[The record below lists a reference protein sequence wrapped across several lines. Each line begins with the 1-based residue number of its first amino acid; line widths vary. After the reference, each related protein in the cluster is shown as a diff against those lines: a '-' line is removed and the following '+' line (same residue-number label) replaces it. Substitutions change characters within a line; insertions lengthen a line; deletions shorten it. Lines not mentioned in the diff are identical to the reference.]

1 LGAAV
6 IACIRDCLDQFD
18 GDEEL
23 WLQVAG
29 EIVFNAFAS
38 FYRSSLGYDRAF
50 LLQAV
55 RANPERCLDFL
66 THDQLLDFDLILAA
80 CATKAEFSDTLVDR
94 CHSLLEPL
102 HPELV
107 HILCYEQ
114 PYPELCLLIPRKV
127 RECTLRYLSFFAFR
141 VGSRRLGL

>member
-1 LGAAV
+1 MLGAAV

-23 WLQVAG
+23 WLQVAE
-29 EIVFNAFAS
+29 EINFNAFAS
-38 FYRSSLGYDRAF
+38 FCPSSLGYDRAF
-50 LLQAV
+50 LLRAV
-55 RANPERCLDFL
+55 RANPERCLNFL

-107 HILCYEQ
+107 HILRFDQ
-114 PYPELCLLIPRKV
+114 LYPELGLHIPRKV
-127 RECTLRYLSFFAFR
+127 RECTLRYLSFFCFLR
-141 VGSRRLGL
+141 G

>member
-1 LGAAV
+1 MA
-6 IACIRDCLDQFD
+6 
-18 GDEEL
+18 EE
-23 WLQVAG
+23 
-29 EIVFNAFAS
+29 INFNAFAS
-38 FYRSSLGYDRAF
+38 FCPSSLGYDRAF
-50 LLQAV
+50 LLRAV
-55 RANPERCLDFL
+55 RANPERCLNFL